1 MLFRKPLRTIHWRV
15 PTVIILAFV
24 AGLAFALGHHA
35 FYDHLD
41 GQSVDGRLFD
51 QQINLAVGQ
60 AFAFLVRASLVIS
73 VGTSYWQVFWGT
85 MLHGTLA
92 ISQIDALAGMLGSIL
107 DLLNLKASS
116 TRPMLLALA
125 LLSWMVPLASI
136 LPPATLS
143 VQSTTI
149 TTPANPIVG
158 IDVPRFDGM
167 SMAILPTNSQ
177 APAVM
182 MDGTTVGDSVSMTQY
197 QRPTRQLSRLVT
209 ATAYRGAIPNH
220 HASFSNS
227 TYTLSFPAPA
237 LRCEVVPQDLLR
249 YFNDAMNCSLLLD
262 QSEDD
267 PKAECENL
275 ITYLSWVPGKVLGNE
290 SSTSAEYSIPF
301 MPNSLID
308 GTLPLGFRK
317 SSYQYD
323 PRFIG
328 GLTGGAASVYIA
340 TRSQR
345 LPYDINNWDLLN
357 CSMYNASYTVNV
369 TSDSNS
375 RGILSKPEIRT
386 LNSVPFDIYAS
397 MRVMN
402 TPLLANESAAF
413 GYLALMESFNRLI
426 VGTIFGTKYSRV
438 RNTSYYI
445 EESLTVQNEAYKQT
459 LLPFAT
465 ELLPFLGV
473 PYDVSLEL
481 EPNYVP
487 LDPKQ
492 WTAVETIDGNL
503 TVSYPNEAFSAS
515 TFNRSLALVLEELF
529 QNMTLSMF
537 SSPFFVEQLDVYTD
551 VSRNI
556 TQNTYAYDSRNL
568 FISYG
573 LAVGFALVAGVAG
586 CISIYYNGASYSNRF
601 STVLRT
607 TRGQELDDLVVH
619 NDRTGVDPLP
629 KQLAKTRI
637 DLRRGQLESERED
650 DAWRPDTNSEQ
661 TAMIGVSQSGGQA
674 NASSEE
680 EFEPIDQVLTSIHRF
695 HTL

>member
-1 MLFRKPLRTIHWRV
+1 
-15 PTVIILAFV
+15 
-24 AGLAFALGHHA
+24 
-35 FYDHLD
+35 
-41 GQSVDGRLFD
+41 
-51 QQINLAVGQ
+51 
-60 AFAFLVRASLVIS
+60 
-73 VGTSYWQVFWGT
+73 
-85 MLHGTLA
+85 
-92 ISQIDALAGMLGSIL
+92 
-107 DLLNLKASS
+107 
-116 TRPMLLALA
+116 
-125 LLSWMVPLASI
+125 
-136 LPPATLS
+136 
-143 VQSTTI
+143 
-149 TTPANPIVG
+149 
-158 IDVPRFDGM
+158 
-167 SMAILPTNSQ
+167 
-177 APAVM
+177 
-182 MDGTTVGDSVSMTQY
+182 
-197 QRPTRQLSRLVT
+197 
-209 ATAYRGAIPNH
+209 
-220 HASFSNS
+220 
-227 TYTLSFPAPA
+227 
-237 LRCEVVPQDLLR
+237 
-249 YFNDAMNCSLLLD
+249 
-262 QSEDD
+262 
-267 PKAECENL
+267 
-275 ITYLSWVPGKVLGNE
+275 
-290 SSTSAEYSIPF
+290 
-301 MPNSLID
+301 
-308 GTLPLGFRK
+308 
-317 SSYQYD
+317 
-323 PRFIG
+323 
-328 GLTGGAASVYIA
+328 
-340 TRSQR
+340 
-345 LPYDINNWDLLN
+345 
-357 CSMYNASYTVNV
+357 
-369 TSDSNS
+369 
-375 RGILSKPEIRT
+375 
-386 LNSVPFDIYAS
+386 
-397 MRVMN
+397 
-402 TPLLANESAAF
+402 
-413 GYLALMESFNRLI
+413 MESFNRLI

-650 DAWRPDTNSEQ
+650 DAWRPDTRSEQ

-680 EFEPIDQVLTSIHRF
+680 EFEPIDQVPTLVHRF